1 MKVFTGFKN
10 VNELLHLFILGQIF
24 GFIKSN
30 KYFRIFS
37 KSIQYLSF
45 FRYLPI
51 FIWQN
56 ILAVTNNILLHY
68 IRQWNTMILCD
79 KHKQRYALT
88 LVKYIVAFT
97 GFVNVFLYLHSK
109 LHLMSGILVSIVPL
123 CLQHNFSVCPW
134 VYVLTLLYWPLW
146 NVFWYTFSS
155 AKLSTLV
162 QNIWIW

>member
-109 LHLMSGILVSIVPL
+109 LHLMSGILVS
-123 CLQHNFSVCPW
+123 SS
-134 VYVLTLLYWPLW
+134 LLYLY
-146 NVFWYTFSS
+146 VFSTISVYAHEFMFLLCYTDHSEMYFDIHSHLLNW
-155 AKLSTLV
+155 AH
-162 QNIWIW
+162 